1 MVDVTPFP
9 CLGTSLTLP
18 YLHHMYLENKLNNKR
33 QNELIPYN
41 DCLYRNMY
49 RYEYIVLLDIDEVI
63 TPVKHNNWAEMMDE
77 VVKSSLKVKNETR
90 ASWNFRNV
98 YFMDEMLD
106 QNEPEHFPDIPPYLH
121 RMQHVYRSANY
132 TKPGQYVELPLT
144 NKNQIV
150 IARSQDLHT
159 LTCQTGIMVQMN
171 IIFTNKQEPA

>member
-9 CLGTSLTLP
+9 CLGT
-18 YLHHMYLENKLNNKR
+18 
-33 QNELIPYN
+33 
-41 DCLYRNMY
+41 
-49 RYEYIVLLDIDEVI
+49 
-63 TPVKHNNWAEMMDE
+63 
-77 VVKSSLKVKNETR
+77 
-90 ASWNFRNV
+90 SWNFRNV

-150 IARSQDLHT
+150 IARSQNLHT
-159 LTCQTGIMVQMN
+159 LTYQNWNYGADEHHIYQQAGTCISCEDLRVY
-171 IIFTNKQEPA
+171 KSDKK